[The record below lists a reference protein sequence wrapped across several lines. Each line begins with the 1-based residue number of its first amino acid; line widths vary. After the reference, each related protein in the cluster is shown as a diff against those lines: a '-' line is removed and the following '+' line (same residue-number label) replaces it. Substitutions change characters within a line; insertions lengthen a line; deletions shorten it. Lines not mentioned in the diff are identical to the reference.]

1 MKINLRPDLKRLPRP
16 HLRIRP
22 DALARLKRFLPP
34 SPRRFPMPGMPGL
47 AVNLKTRVDPEKV
60 LRLLSLRYATA
71 GLVVVALASLY
82 GAATFS
88 RPGGASAKGGA
99 VPVTTAVMVCPG
111 HEGGRLAM
119 QSLPDRKGGGS
130 VVMTPTGGGAAL
142 GSMSSPGQG
151 WEEDTETGETSY
163 TLRAT
168 GAMAAGLEA
177 EQTTHRDDGPD
188 RGLAGAR
195 CATPAT
201 DQWFTGPGPAS
212 ADELDLYLTNVDA
225 QPAFVDLA
233 ALSGDGPLD
242 TVDGRGIRVDP
253 RTTRIVKI
261 GKSAEGLGD
270 AVRGAV
276 DLTLRVRAGGGR
288 VAASLRARIG
298 EGKGIEWLPRAHPP
312 AASLLVPGVP
322 DGAGKRR
329 LLVAVPG
336 ESDARIEVRVITT
349 EGAYA
354 PYGQDVL
361 DAPAKTVTSVALD
374 RALLGKAAAVR
385 LTSDRPIVA
394 GFAAERGADVAY
406 GAATAPLAASG
417 PGIVADNRFD
427 SVLLLTAPDGPATVE
442 VTTLSADGAGSPR
455 EVAIPAGTTVRA
467 ELKAPAAAGDAGGS
481 GGGGESGEDGE
492 GVAYGAVITPKP
504 GSAPVHASRT
514 LSTGKGDEYLFT
526 VLPIVPAVTTIHLPD
541 TADSQSALIP
551 G

>member
-1 MKINLRPDLKRLPRP
+1 
-16 HLRIRP
+16 
-22 DALARLKRFLPP
+22 
-34 SPRRFPMPGMPGL
+34 
-47 AVNLKTRVDPEKV
+47 
-60 LRLLSLRYATA
+60 
-71 GLVVVALASLY
+71 
-82 GAATFS
+82 
-88 RPGGASAKGGA
+88 
-99 VPVTTAVMVCPG
+99 MVCPG

-195 CATPAT
+195 CAAPAT

-427 SVLLLTAPDGPATVE
+427 SALLLTAPDGPATVE

-455 EVAIPAGTTVRA
+455 EVAIPAGTTVRT

-481 GGGGESGEDGE
+481 GGGRRERRGRRGRRLRRGDHSEARFGSRPRVPDACPRARATSTCSPSCRSFPRSRPSTCRTRPTPRAPSSRARPGRPALPGPDRPHRPEPVVRGTSRAGPAPDGTGQSSGES
-492 GVAYGAVITPKP
+492 
-504 GSAPVHASRT
+504 
-514 LSTGKGDEYLFT
+514 
-526 VLPIVPAVTTIHLPD
+526 
-541 TADSQSALIP
+541 
-551 G
+551 